1 MSDGAERI
9 FIRVDLL
16 IDLLSVVLLV
26 DALFAAGV
34 LRDDAAPCIRRLRL
48 LVVAVLAAVEPLAG
62 RQSGVPASPSS
73 E

>member
-34 LRDDAAPCIRRLRL
+34 LRDDAASCIRRLRL
-48 LVVAVLAAVEPLAG
+48 LVVAVLAAVEPPAG